1 MEDLNSRGLL
11 RSSALGNSMATAAWP
26 TRNLTNSLQQQA
38 IAGETADLGN
48 TTNIEN
54 TYANGLNSALQR
66 QFSVEDYNN
75 QLAAGQKLGSQ
86 YASLTPQAPAQRAPR
101 QPAWHRLSPAAA
113 ATVAT
118 K

>member
-1 MEDLNSRGLL
+1 ML
-11 RSSALGNSMATAAWP
+11 TAN
-26 TRNLTNSLQQQA
+26 TTNSLQQQA

-54 TYANGLNSALQR
+54 TYTSGLNSALQR

-86 YASLTPQAPAQRAPR
+86 YASLTPQAPKHEQMKQPLSRA
-101 QPAWHRLSPAAA
+101 
-113 ATVAT
+113 
-118 K
+118 